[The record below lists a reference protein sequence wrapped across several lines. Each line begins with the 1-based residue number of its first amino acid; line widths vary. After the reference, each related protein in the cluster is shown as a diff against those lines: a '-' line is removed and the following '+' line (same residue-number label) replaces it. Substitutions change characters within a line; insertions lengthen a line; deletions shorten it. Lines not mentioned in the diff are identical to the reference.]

1 MILSAGVLVGDEV
14 TINGL
19 NFGLPQGDSHIIDII
34 LKMGGKIKAEKEKG
48 EVTVY
53 GSCTLEGGEF
63 NLVDTP
69 DLLPVVSILA
79 LKASSPV
86 KIYGIAHARFKET
99 DRVANI
105 TSQLMKLG
113 ATIRERNDEM
123 VINAPEVLKN
133 ASLEAFNDHRLFM
146 AFTIASMLTEKS
158 SVTGAESVDVSYP
171 SFIQD
176 MIKLRASIR
185 LMPDRE

>member
-1 MILSAGVLVGDEV
+1 
-14 TINGL
+14 
-19 NFGLPQGDSHIIDII
+19 
-34 LKMGGKIKAEKEKG
+34 MGGNIKVDEQKG

-53 GSCTLEGGEF
+53 GSTVLEGGDF
-63 NLVDTP
+63 DLGDTP

-79 LKASSPV
+79 LKAKSSV
-86 KIYGIAHARFKET
+86 KIRGIFHARFKET

-105 TSQLMKLG
+105 TSQLIKFG
-113 ATIRERNDEM
+113 ATIKETNNE
-123 VINAPEVLKN
+123 IEISAPRVLKN

-158 SVTGAESVDVSYP
+158 NVTGAESIDVSYP

-176 MIKLRASIR
+176 MTKLKASIKPV
-185 LMPDRE
+185 PDRE